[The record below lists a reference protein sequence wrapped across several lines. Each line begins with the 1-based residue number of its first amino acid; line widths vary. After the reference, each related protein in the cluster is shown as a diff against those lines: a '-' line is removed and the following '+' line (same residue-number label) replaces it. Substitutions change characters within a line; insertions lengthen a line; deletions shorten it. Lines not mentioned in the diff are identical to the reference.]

1 MSIRQRGKAFRPDQ
15 GPRSFDQVEIDFH
28 LVSSPGSVAVQA
40 PLLDQKLM
48 LILV

>member
-1 MSIRQRGKAFRPDQ
+1 MSIRQRQSVPAKQ

-28 LVSSPGSVAVQA
+28 LVSSPGSVAVQG